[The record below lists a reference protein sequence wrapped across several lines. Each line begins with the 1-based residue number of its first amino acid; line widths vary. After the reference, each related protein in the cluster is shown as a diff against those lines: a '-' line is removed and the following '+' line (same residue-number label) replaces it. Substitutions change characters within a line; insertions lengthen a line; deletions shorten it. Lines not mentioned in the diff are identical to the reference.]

1 MNRLVTQPPLK
12 RRRRQFKIKIVG
24 VIVLCMALVV
34 LMAGCSAITG
44 NTDTNTNS
52 SAEAAAQAANA
63 QNDKGVLGGLLGN
76 RSDTVDIVLLLTIL
90 SLLPSVLIMLTCF
103 PRIIIVLSLVRN
115 GLGLQ
120 QMPPNQVLIGLALF
134 LTFFVMSPVINDIN
148 VNAYQP
154 YVANEISE
162 DEALERAMEP
172 VREFMFKQTFKS
184 DLNYFISVSDADKDL
199 ADVEKV
205 SNTALIPA
213 FITSEIKRGFEIGF
227 LLYIP
232 FIVLDMIVASVL
244 MSMGMMMLPPIVIS
258 LPFKVLLF
266 VLVDGWTLTVQTLIS
281 SFG

>member
-1 MNRLVTQPPLK
+1 MNNLTMKPPLK
-12 RRRRQFKIKIVG
+12 IRRHRRFKIKIV
-24 VIVLCMALVV
+24 VAVVLCLALVF
-34 LMAGCSAITG
+34 LMTGCSALS
-44 NTDTNTNS
+44 DS
-52 SAEAAAQAANA
+52 SSSTETETQSEE
-63 QNDKGVLGGLLGN
+63 DSGVLSDLLGS
-76 RSDTVDIVLLLTIL
+76 RSETVDIVLLLTIL
-90 SLLPSVLIMLTCF
+90 SLLPSILIMLTCF
-103 PRIIIVLSLVRN
+103 PRIIIVLSLIRN
-115 GLGLQ
+115 GMGLQ

-148 VNAYQP
+148 ENAYQP
-154 YVANEISE
+154 YIAEEITE
-162 DEALERAMEP
+162 DQAFERAMEP
-172 VREFMFKQTFKS
+172 VREFMLKQTFKD
-184 DLNYFISVSDADKDL
+184 DLKYFISVSAADQGIEN
-199 ADVEKV
+199 VEDV

-266 VLVDGWTLTVQTLIS
+266 VLVDGWTLTVQTLIA